1 MCHLIQSSP
10 NETGAILICILSGK
24 TEAQWNLTWPMSHN
38 WKAAV
43 FHREFQ
49 STSFP
54 SPHFSSLHHIVMPYN
69 LELIQFIIHTL
80 VNHTSSLSHGADIFI
95 GGGRLKWLEITSF
108 GEDPHFGG
116 CCLSESDYFQICLL
130 SPIIDILTKENS
142 FFLR

>member
-24 TEAQWNLTWPMSHN
+24 TEAQWSLTWPMSHN

-69 LELIQFIIHTL
+69 FQLIQFIIRTL

-95 GGGRLKWLEITSF
+95 GGGAVKVIRNYLIWGRSPFGGMLSFRKWLF
-108 GEDPHFGG
+108 PNM
-116 CCLSESDYFQICLL
+116 
-130 SPIIDILTKENS
+130 PIVPNYRYTYKRK
-142 FFLR
+142 FFLS